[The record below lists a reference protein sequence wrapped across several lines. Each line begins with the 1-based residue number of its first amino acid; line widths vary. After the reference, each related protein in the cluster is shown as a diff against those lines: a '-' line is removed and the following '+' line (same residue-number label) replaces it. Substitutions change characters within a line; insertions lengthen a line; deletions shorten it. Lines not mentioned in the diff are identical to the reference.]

1 MDEIELRPRSKQQ
14 PRSENRYR
22 SIVRTMNYEHLRS
35 SSRCK
40 NSIFLGNPRAIKKE
54 RSKKRKKGGE
64 KKKNKPAPKNQ
75 QQQRFIP
82 FPPLALYPS
91 RSERT
96 TVSSPR
102 GSVVGDGKRDGKR
115 RREEK
120 KKEKKRE
127 GMR

>member
-82 FPPLALYPS
+82 FPPLALHPS
-91 RSERT
+91 SERT

-120 KKEKKRE
+120 KKKKKRE

>member
-64 KKKNKPAPKNQ
+64 KKKKINQLPKTSNSNDSSHS
-75 QQQRFIP
+75 
-82 FPPLALYPS
+82 LPS
-91 RSERT
+91 LSTLRANE
-96 TVSSPR
+96 PR
-102 GSVVGDGKRDGKR
+102 YRVRVVRWSGTEKGTGRG
-115 RREEK
+115 EEK
-120 KKEKKRE
+120 KKKRKKK
-127 GMR
+127 GKG